1 MKSLLLVVF
10 SKLSGSVVI
19 CGLLLARVYL
29 FSFSNSSVES
39 WFEIF
44 LVITVVMKSYLLPD
58 LKVLNIQN
66 PLAPIKI
73 FNMLIPQKKN

>member
-19 CGLLLARVYL
+19 CGLLLTRVYL
-29 FSFSNSSVES
+29 FSSVES

-44 LVITVVMKSYLLPD
+44 FVITAVIKSYLLPD

-66 PLAPIKI
+66 PMVPIEI
-73 FNMLIPQKKN
+73 FKM